1 MTRVYEK
8 DLEIEC
14 KNWHGGEGF
23 KLVFNEVGSLGF
35 VEKVVF
41 IYIFFYI
48 FTLKPP
54 ICLEQNI

>member
-1 MTRVYEK
+1 MRRIWKLNVR
-8 DLEIEC
+8 IGM
-14 KNWHGGEGF
+14 GGEGF